1 MNESYYQRVGGRQV
15 STRLWKMG
23 QQNSISMTVKFKPFF
38 FWSKV
43 KFKPGCGIVRKW
55 AFIGSGWC
63 YVSAERSTPM
73 M

>member
-1 MNESYYQRVGGRQV
+1 MENGTAELNIHDSKIQ
-15 STRLWKMG
+15 T
-23 QQNSISMTVKFKPFF
+23 FF
-38 FWSKV
+38 LLSKV